1 MGDDIGRAGGGGSA
15 LDWRVASWR
24 RLATAWLAS
33 VACAAAFA
41 ATPPPQTA
49 GIPAAGLPTELEQQS
64 RALERA
70 SQSVV
75 GIQVLALEDARSNA
89 TLGRVRQGSG
99 VVIGSD
105 GLVLTIGYL
114 VLEADQVQIVLDA
127 DRAVPARVVGYDLA
141 SGFGLLQAL
150 APLRVP
156 AAPLGGSGSL
166 TADEPLLVASG
177 GDAGSLSM
185 ARLVSRRSFAGY
197 WEYRIDGA
205 LFTAPARGDHSG
217 AGLFNSRGELVGIG
231 SLVVA
236 EVRPAAA
243 ADGTRRPGNMFVPT
257 DLLRPILGELRSRGT
272 SSASRR
278 AWLGVNCVEDSGV
291 LHVVRI
297 SGDSPAEAA
306 GLRVGDRIVA
316 IDGNAVDSLDRLWT
330 QLWSGGP
337 AERDVALD
345 IERDGRRQTVALR
358 SIDRAQSIRRASG
371 I

>member
-1 MGDDIGRAGGGGSA
+1 MSDDIGRAEGGEAAVSRRFARWHQAA
-15 LDWRVASWR
+15 L
-24 RLATAWLAS
+24 AWLATI
-33 VACAAAFA
+33 ACATAFA
-41 ATPPPQTA
+41 ATAPPGA
-49 GIPAAGLPTELEQQS
+49 GPVAAAPPTELEQQS

-114 VLEADQVQIVLDA
+114 VLEADQVQIVLD
-127 DRAVPARVVGYDLA
+127 DNRAVPARVVGYDLA

-150 APLRVP
+150 APLRLP

-166 TADEPLLVASG
+166 STEEPLLVASG
-177 GDAGSLSM
+177 GDAGRLSM
-185 ARLVSRRSFAGY
+185 ARLVSRRTFAGY

-236 EVRPAAA
+236 EVRPAATG
-243 ADGTRRPGNMFVPT
+243 DGVRRPGNMFVPT
-257 DLLRPILGELRSRGT
+257 DAHHVQHARIFDTVDAEPGPPAGAGRASATTSEPMPT
-272 SSASRR
+272 SSPR
-278 AWLGVNCVEDSGV
+278 L
-291 LHVVRI
+291 LK
-297 SGDSPAEAA
+297 SPAP
-306 GLRVGDRIVA
+306 L
-316 IDGNAVDSLDRLWT
+316 
-330 QLWSGGP
+330 
-337 AERDVALD
+337 
-345 IERDGRRQTVALR
+345 
-358 SIDRAQSIRRASG
+358 
-371 I
+371 